1 MIKYFAWQFV
11 DQMVSNVP
19 NGFKCTNVRH
29 ILYFDTASERTE
41 MKHFS
46 MKCMLLGHKNIMI

>member
-19 NGFKCTNVRH
+19 VRH